1 MTITLTLTPDL
12 EAQVTRRAQEQG
24 ETPENL
30 VLEHLRHS
38 FSEAPRTYA
47 VKTLTPPPAMPIPYE
62 EWVQLLRSAGSDC
75 GVSLTDEQV
84 SRDSLYD
91 YHL

>member
-1 MTITLTLTPDL
+1 MTITLTPDV

-24 ETPENL
+24 KTPENL
-30 VLEHLRHS
+30 VLEHLRQS
-38 FSEAPRTYA
+38 FASPETYA

-62 EWVQLLRSAGSDC
+62 EWVRLLRSAGSDC